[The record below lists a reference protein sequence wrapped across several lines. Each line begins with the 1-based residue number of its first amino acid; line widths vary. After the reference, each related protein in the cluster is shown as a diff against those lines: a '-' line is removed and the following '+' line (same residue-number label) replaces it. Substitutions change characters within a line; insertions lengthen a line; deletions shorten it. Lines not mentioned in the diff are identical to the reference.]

1 MTNNNQGEM
10 IALKKKRRNKH
21 DENCLSCESYDIL
34 VSDKKT
40 KGKRPNGEDKETFIC
55 NNCGLEWVE

>member
-1 MTNNNQGEM
+1 M
-10 IALKKKRRNKH
+10 IGLKKKRRNKL